1 MHRSA
6 RTTILVLLSMVLL
19 SAAPA
24 NIAGPW
30 QFTVELAMGTGKPLV
45 TFKQDGEKITG
56 TYEGRYGKSNL
67 EGTVKDNQVQ
77 FTVTVVAEGHHG
89 EWRLHRH
96 LRERPHERRRGL
108 RGGRRR
114 DVERGQGSVEAVSDR
129 RRRAASSHRST
140 SILKS

>member
-1 MHRSA
+1 MQRSA

-24 NIAGPW
+24 SIAGPW

-77 FTVTVVAEGHHG
+77 FTVTVVAEGATVSGVFTGTFENDRMSG
-89 EWRLHRH
+89 EVDYEGAGDGTW
-96 LRERPHERRRGL
+96 
-108 RGGRRR
+108 
-114 DVERGQGSVEAVSDR
+114 SAV
-129 RRRAASSHRST
+129 RAPS
-140 SILKS
+140 KQ

>member
-56 TYEGRYGKSNL
+56 TYEGRYGKSTL
-67 EGTVKDNQVQ
+67 EGTVKENQVQ
-77 FTVTVVAEGHHG
+77 FTVTVVAEGTTVSG
-89 EWRLHRH
+89 VFT
-96 LRERPHERRRGL
+96 
-108 RGGRRR
+108 GRYENDRMSG
-114 DVERGQGSVEAVSDR
+114 DVDYEGAGDGTWSAV
-129 RRRAASSHRST
+129 RAPS
-140 SILKS
+140 KP